1 MKLSRASFI
10 TTGDFAANSRASAPT
25 SPDDAAPLEPRER
38 DIAQMLTSL
47 DHVGRIVDETPS
59 FDFFQQVAGWRVS
72 PERFRLHAVAAKY
85 YRAIVMDSG
94 NTERGVRII
103 NDSASFDSNKI
114 GTNAAGTGALANGN
128 AYAAGFILALNCDLR
143 VAGSHVHVVSVVAQ
157 VQFGLHRLPGVA
169 PRGGRVHVPGRLAV
183 LPRKVLDALL
193 CEAAVLAG
201 ARMYAPLRFVEPLVE
216 FDRVVGARLRG
227 RDAVRDVRCR
237 WVVLATGAVPQALIS
252 AGVCERQLPSGIALR
267 GYVRNPRMAGR
278 IGTLDIVWHKAL
290 RPGYGWLFP
299 CGEGLFNIGVGV
311 AQSHQARPGGGTTKR
326 GDVNLRDL
334 FDTFTALH
342 APARDLM
349 ADGEWEGELKGAPL
363 RCSLTGAAFSRPGLL
378 VTGEAA
384 GSTYSFTGEGIG
396 KALETGMLCAE
407 SIIVGGD
414 DDAMTRS
421 DYASRLARL
430 KPRFDLYERANQVN
444 AHPWLADL
452 LVWRARKS
460 PRIVDRMA
468 GVLEET
474 SNPGNL
480 VSLRGVARLFT
491 G

>member
-1 MKLSRASFI
+1 MNLPSELLPASCDVLVVGAGPAGSATAIELAREGLDVVLVDQHAFPRDKVCGDALIPDSHAALQRLGVLPEVMARAQSV
-10 TTGDFAANSRASAPT
+10 S
-25 SPDDAAPLEPRER
+25 
-38 DIAQMLTSL
+38 
-47 DHVGRIVDETPS
+47 HVG
-59 FDFFQQVAGWRVS
+59 
-72 PERFRLHAVAAKY
+72 
-85 YRAIVMDSG
+85 
-94 NTERGVRII
+94 
-103 NDSASFDSNKI
+103 
-114 GTNAAGTGALANGN
+114 
-128 AYAAGFILALNCDLR
+128 C
-143 VAGSHVHVVSVVAQ
+143 
-157 VQFGLHRLPGVA
+157 VA
-169 PRGGRVHVPGRLAV
+169 PRGGRVDVPGRLAV

-311 AQSHQARPGGGTTKR
+311 AQSHTARPGGGTAKR

-407 SIIVGGD
+407 AIIVGGD

-452 LVWRARKS
+452 LVWRARKN
-460 PRIVDRMA
+460 PRIVERMA

-491 G
+491 L